1 MDSMTIAIIGGTT
14 VLVIGGVVALYSYKK
29 RNMTKLFDQAYES
42 SKQVPKQKKN
52 SFLLLMFMEAVSTS
66 KKKSKS
72 DINANKL
79 NNQKYLELQLMKMSK
94 ILKDGSNVQDKKT
107 KRALSL
113 LKNYLTWEEKKKS
126 IDNQSKQNKTT

>member
-1 MDSMTIAIIGGTT
+1 
-14 VLVIGGVVALYSYKK
+14 
-29 RNMTKLFDQAYES
+29 
-42 SKQVPKQKKN
+42 
-52 SFLLLMFMEAVSTS
+52 MFMEAVSTS

>member
-1 MDSMTIAIIGGTT
+1 MDNMTMAIIGGTT
-14 VLVIGGVVALYSYKK
+14 VLVIGAVVALYSYKK

-52 SFLLLMFMEAVSTS
+52 SFLLLMFMEAVSAS

-94 ILKDGSNVQDKKT
+94 ILKDGPQGQDKKT
-107 KRALSL
+107 KQSLSI
-113 LKNYLTWEEKKKS
+113 LKSYLEWEEKKKS
-126 IDNQSKQNKTT
+126 NDSKTK